1 MEEKKKKARMFAKI
15 ESRDDALQTI
25 KDTAMGFFFIA
36 ILQAGLGYFIA
47 PSLMIDAVF
56 YAILAGVLLKWKSRI
71 AAVLLLLLGCGALVM
86 TFLNLV
92 GVTAQGGNNVI
103 LGLIICWAAVR
114 AVEATF
120 KLQGKFSD
128 ESNIQAS

>member
-15 ESRDDALQTI
+15 KTRDDALQTI
-25 KDTAMGFFFIA
+25 KDTSIGFFFIA
-36 ILQAGLGYFIA
+36 AFQAGIGFFIA
-47 PSLMIDAVF
+47 PSLMIDAVL

-71 AAVLLLLLGCGALVM
+71 AAVLLLLLGVGALVM

-103 LGLIICWAAVR
+103 LGLIICWAAIR
-114 AVEATF
+114 AVEATY
-120 KLQGKFSD
+120 KLQGKFAE
-128 ESNIQAS
+128 ESI

>member
-25 KDTAMGFFFIA
+25 KDTSIGFFFIA
-36 ILQAGLGYFIA
+36 VLQAGLGFFIA
-47 PSLMIDAVF
+47 PSLMVDAVL

-71 AAVLLLLLGCGALVM
+71 AAVLLLLLAAGALAM
-86 TFLNLV
+86 TFLNMI
-92 GVTAQGGNNVI
+92 GVTALGGNNVI
-103 LGLIICWAAVR
+103 LGLLIFWAAIR

-120 KLQGKFSD
+120 KLQGKFT
-128 ESNIQAS
+128 EENT